1 MAYTK
6 WRNCEKCEKMSTSLK
21 CVCCHEIAV
30 VKACHLKFKATLSWN
45 TAVLEFFA
53 VEFNCVGNHF
63 LEEPFSEISK
73 KLFLSISFNISK
85 ITSFQVFLAV
95 ILSFRSYFDHVF
107 EKVYKISKA
116 AFLENT
122 SRPSFTLYNLIQ
134 SFTKT
139 KILL

>member
-85 ITSFQVFLAV
+85 ITPFQVFLAV
-95 ILSFRSYFDHVF
+95 ILIMYLRKYIRFPKQLSLRTPLDNRHS
-107 EKVYKISKA
+107 I
-116 AFLENT
+116 
-122 SRPSFTLYNLIQ
+122 
-134 SFTKT
+134 
-139 KILL
+139 